1 MRTQVKPLR
10 RALLLVTLPAL
21 AIACG
26 GEPLGP
32 VDPPPEPEQP
42 ADVRPAAVPEKGEY
56 LLAEDITTFWSCIGE
71 DVRFQTLLRLRYH
84 QVLTPSGN
92 FNYMDIVIEVLQGEA
107 VGLVSGTKWTYA
119 SPLKG
124 PLVIHS
130 GKGSVFNLVAT
141 FKLQSDDGR
150 QMLAKNRFH
159 FTVDA
164 NGVPRATRIVV
175 SDCRLIGQS

>member
-1 MRTQVKPLR
+1 MRTQVRLLT
-10 RALLLVTLPAL
+10 RALLLVAVPAL
-21 AIACG
+21 ALACG
-26 GEPLGP
+26 SEPLGP
-32 VDPPPEPEQP
+32 AEQPAELEPP
-42 ADVRPAAVPEKGEY
+42 ADVRTAAVPEKGEY
-56 LLAEDITTFWSCIGE
+56 LLAEDITTYFACLGE

-92 FNYMDIVIEVLQGEA
+92 FNYMDIVIDVLQGEA

-119 SPLKG
+119 NSLQG

-130 GKGSVFNLVAT
+130 AKGSVFNLAVT

-150 QMLAKNRFH
+150 QMLTKNRFH

-164 NGVPRATRIVV
+164 NGVPRATTVVV
-175 SDCRLIGQS
+175 SDCRLIGPS